1 MISLGTP
8 EVDGLLEGGV
18 PKGSS
23 VFLEVDEGSSAFSL
37 PLFFLAE
44 ALNHGGGGIVTT
56 FERPFVEIIKDLER
70 VDVDARECIESER
83 LFIIDSYVKTLGLGD
98 KSFLKDPISKKI
110 YFTPFLLN
118 KVAFLTKLCANKLME
133 KGIKDIR
140 VWFCDV
146 GYLISEKDV
155 QAVSRFLKHII
166 PYSKAN
172 EMTLLACGP
181 SPKVSTR
188 VRLLEIAFDVII
200 RTETVE
206 KEDMFQRKIGIVKA
220 RFIPHENILGEY
232 SLTEKGHMSFSFPEK
247 VARKLE
253 KFKLK

>member
-23 VFLEVDEGSSAFSL
+23 VFLEVDEGSSAYSL
-37 PLFFLAE
+37 PLFFLTE
-44 ALNHGGGGIVTT
+44 GLNHGGGAIVAT
-56 FERPFVEIIKDLER
+56 FERPFIEIIKDLER
-70 VDVDARECIESER
+70 VDIDARQCIESKR
-83 LFIIDSYVKTLGLGD
+83 LYIIDSYVEGIGLGD

-110 YFTPFLLN
+110 YLTPFLLN
-118 KVAFLTKLCANKLME
+118 KVASLTKFCTNRLIE
-133 KGIKDIR
+133 EGVRDIR
-140 VWFCDV
+140 AWFCDV

-172 EMTLLACGP
+172 DMTLLACGP

-200 RTETVE
+200 RTETIE
-206 KEDMFQRKIGIVKA
+206 REDMFQRKIGIVKA
-220 RFIPHENILGEY
+220 RFIPHENTLGEY
-232 SLTEKGHMSFSFPEK
+232 VLTEKGHMMFSFPEK